1 MAAFSF
7 AELHREGVS
16 SARAAQLATEAGV
29 PRLLIIK
36 AMADRWGV
44 QVKTDEI
51 GASDPG
57 GYPSVAARETATFAL
72 AGLVAAYPN
81 QPFADFLEFE
91 KRTGISVKIDA
102 LAMADRVPDALAFYD
117 RLEPGS
123 LELRELTDAEARAIA
138 AEHIGEAAGE
148 LRIQDAS
155 TQTHPWGWLFLYQS
169 AAYLDTG
176 DFALMIAGNA
186 PLIVDRF
193 TGVLW
198 TTGTA
203 SRPDDY
209 IEHYRRT
216 GTPHPS

>member
-7 AELHREGVS
+7 AKLHQEGVS
-16 SARAAQLATEAGV
+16 SARAARLATEAGV

-44 QVKTDEI
+44 QVNMDEI
-51 GASDPG
+51 GAADPG

-81 QPFADFLEFE
+81 ASFADFLAFE
-91 KRTGISVKIDA
+91 KRTRISVKIDA
-102 LAMADRVPDALAFYD
+102 LAMADRVADALAFYD
-117 RLEPGS
+117 RLVPG
-123 LELRELTDAEARAIA
+123 ELDITELTDAEARAIA
-138 AEHIGEAAGE
+138 AEYIDEAAGA

-155 TQTHPWGWLFLYQS
+155 TLTHDFGWLFLYQS

-176 DFALMIAGNA
+176 DFAQMIAGNA

-193 TGVLW
+193 TGALW
-198 TTGTA
+198 ATGTA

-209 IEHYRRT
+209 IADYRRT
-216 GTPHPS
+216 GTPRPA